1 MFLEQLLTCRLSTN
15 SLSMWKTSVH
25 HLLLLCLYMFK
36 IMSNI
41 GNIHLMTNW
50 SHASHT
56 AALNTSSFTIPGPS
70 WWFSQTKEMQTSLWW
85 NWPVNK
91 QFDHS
96 RANGCHKAP
105 GHPKHFRLDC
115 LIFQCVK
122 CLFATKQAVFMEA
135 VPVLTPYCSQSLKV
149 TVNQKSQLAC
159 ILVKLYMGS
168 WV

>member
-1 MFLEQLLTCRLSTN
+1 
-15 SLSMWKTSVH
+15 
-25 HLLLLCLYMFK
+25 
-36 IMSNI
+36 
-41 GNIHLMTNW
+41 
-50 SHASHT
+50 
-56 AALNTSSFTIPGPS
+56 
-70 WWFSQTKEMQTSLWW
+70 MQTSLWW

-149 TVNQKSQLAC
+149 TVNQTCMYLGEAIYGEPSIKTVYRTRTSNGKHGNNLG
-159 ILVKLYMGS
+159 VS
-168 WV
+168 